1 MSTMTTEEQ
10 AFEAKWHMK
19 RVRFTGHHWQI
30 PLKDY
35 VVTAALF
42 GGSYVLAEPRE
53 TVFAVM
59 AVDYTR
65 ENAHYITFKLAPE
78 QLADL
83 DKAFE
88 ILGDYDPI
96 DSEITF
102 RVHGEG
108 ATPDGRDWW
117 LADTVNHTNGV
128 TTEACPLPKD
138 MPLATGMMLYDV
150 CWTATDG
157 RKLRQ
162 TLAAPTEVAAQGHTA
177 VREHFAKVRQW
188 IRACMYHWIDWR
200 GLPGAPEQFKPV
212 EVVA

>member
-1 MSTMTTEEQ
+1 MSTMTTEQQ

-19 RVRFTGHHWQI
+19 RVRFAGHHWQI
-30 PLKDY
+30 PVKDY
-35 VVTAALF
+35 VVTAALL
-42 GGSYVLAEPRE
+42 GEAKE

-65 ENAHYITFKLAPE
+65 ENRHYITFNLASQ
-78 QLADL
+78 QLPDL

-96 DSEITF
+96 DHEITF
-102 RVHGEG
+102 RVHGED
-108 ATPDGRDWW
+108 TMPDGRDWW
-117 LADTVNHTNGV
+117 LADTVNHANGV
-128 TTEACPLPKD
+128 TTEGCPLSKA
-138 MPLATGMMLYDV
+138 MPLAPGMMLYDV

-157 RKLRQ
+157 RKLRE
-162 TLAAPTEVAAQGHTA
+162 TLAAPAEIASQGHAA

-188 IRACMYHWIDWR
+188 IRACMYHWVDWR

-212 EVVA
+212 EAA